1 MEIGLRVKAEHPFSG
16 ETRHIVSAYFTFVAL
31 VRVFMYLLPSP
42 PTVSPFARAH
52 THIHKY
58 MHKYIHTHI
67 YIYIYLYVDS

>member
-52 THIHKY
+52 PHIHINICINIYTHTHTHIHT
-58 MHKYIHTHI
+58 YI
-67 YIYIYLYVDS
+67 